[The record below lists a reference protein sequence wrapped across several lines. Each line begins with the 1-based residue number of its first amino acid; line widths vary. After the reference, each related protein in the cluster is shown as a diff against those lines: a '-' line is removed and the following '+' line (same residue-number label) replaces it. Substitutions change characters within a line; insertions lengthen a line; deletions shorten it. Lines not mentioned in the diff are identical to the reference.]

1 VTQRS
6 ATLAVLACIFGGTL
20 LSSCSNIAGKSP
32 DAVWVKQPM
41 ISFRSPQST
50 AEKACGQY
58 GKTAVQET
66 VMSDPDSRERT
77 SSPPSGHF
85 VPIHVFRCK

>member
-1 VTQRS
+1 MTRRS
-6 ATLAVLACIFGGTL
+6 AAFTLLVCIL
-20 LSSCSNIAGKSP
+20 LSSCSNIVGRSS
-32 DAVWVKQPM
+32 DAVWVEQPM

-66 VMSDPDSRERT
+66 VMSDPDGRGGA
-77 SSPPSGHF
+77 SSAPSGRF
-85 VPIHVFRCK
+85 VPLHVFRCR

>member
-1 VTQRS
+1 VIQRS
-6 ATLAVLACIFGGTL
+6 TALSLLICVFSCAL
-20 LSSCSNIAGKSP
+20 LSSCSNIVGKSP

-58 GKTAVQET
+58 GKKAVQET
-66 VMSDPDSRERT
+66 VMSDPDSHKRT
-77 SSPPSGHF
+77 SPEPSGRF